1 MTEIRKSGGE
11 HLVRTDFNATGSKRV
26 ERFKRTMAALIDG
39 LNRECNA
46 EFASVRAMD
55 CMEDAAMHGV
65 KVLTSEYAAKE
76 PEYKVKEDLLPHEQ
90 RVVEELAQLDERME
104 KLQLF
109 MTTDIYAGLK
119 LPDQVLLRNQLAFMQ
134 EYAHILRQRIM
145 RF

>member
-11 HLVRTDFNATGSKRV
+11 HLVRTDFNASGSKRV
-26 ERFKRTMAALIDG
+26 ERFKRSMAALIDG
-39 LNRECNA
+39 LSREA
-46 EFASVRAMD
+46 LDFAAVRAMD

-90 RVVEELAQLDERME
+90 RVVEELAQLEERMD

-109 MTTDIYAGLK
+109 LTTDIYGGLK
-119 LPDQVLLRNQLAFMQ
+119 HYDQVLLRNQLAFMQ
-134 EYAHILRQRIM
+134 EYANILRQRIM